1 MVYSRARQLF
11 RTELPGVGWPC
22 GEFNSEQAM
31 LPLRVRYLARAELEL
46 LAEGIISR

>member
-22 GEFNSEQAM
+22 ADGDLAM
-31 LPLRVRYLARAELEL
+31 VRLRVRYLARAELEL
-46 LAEGIISR
+46 LAEGSIRR